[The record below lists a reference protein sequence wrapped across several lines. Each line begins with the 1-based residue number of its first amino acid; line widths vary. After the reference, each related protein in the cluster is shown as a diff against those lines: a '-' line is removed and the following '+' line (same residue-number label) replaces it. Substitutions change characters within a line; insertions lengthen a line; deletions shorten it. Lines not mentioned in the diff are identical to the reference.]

1 MSRVIRVDGPGK
13 LRTKLMRT
21 GAEVIRHLSQK
32 AEVDDEARDMAA
44 LLVYCFREI
53 DDGIDETVRAWE
65 KRDYWVKAERFR
77 LRWSWAGQAAGK
89 LERIVVADQ
98 WEQLPP
104 ALIELLPQ
112 FEDIKIA
119 KFTRKPSLWRGS
131 YDRLMKEHTRK
142 SNGNHSKHV

>member
-13 LRTKLMRT
+13 LRTQLMRT
-21 GAEVIRHLSQK
+21 GAEVIRHLSLK
-32 AEVDDEARDMAA
+32 TEVDDEARDLAA
-44 LLVYCFREI
+44 LLVYLFREI

-77 LRWSWAGQAAGK
+77 MRWSWAGMAASR
-89 LERIVVADQ
+89 LEQIVIEEG

-119 KFTRKPSLWRGS
+119 KLTRKPSLWRGA
-131 YDRLMKEHTRK
+131 YDRLMKEQVKK
-142 SNGNHSKHV
+142 SNGNKPKSA

>member
-13 LRTKLMRT
+13 LRTTLMRT

-32 AEVDDEARDMAA
+32 TEVDDEARDLAA

-77 LRWSWAGQAAGK
+77 MRWSWAGLAASR
-89 LERIVVADQ
+89 LERIVAEDR

-119 KFTRKPSLWRGS
+119 KFTRKPSLWRGA
-131 YDRLMKEHTRK
+131 YDRLMKEQVKK
-142 SNGNHSKHV
+142 SNGNKPKPA